1 MRRLA
6 AVFGLAGLLGALVA
20 GPVRADDYVSVRGV
34 YYREPSTRV
43 VQPIVEVER
52 DSPSGID
59 VGAHFLIDAITSASA
74 SAGTGRDVIFTETR
88 NEAGLMLRKRWSRSE
103 LSAGYRYSAESDYW
117 SHSVGI
123 SGATRLWADTA
134 TLRLALGRNFD
145 SMASRLRLP
154 DCAVAPST
162 SCPLDVWFAGVSY
175 TQVLSPRA
183 ILQANFDSAYLD
195 GFQGNLYRTVPDGRF
210 EVLPYPAGGLVGQGR
225 RMRHAA
231 AVRLGYYFPETATGV
246 QLAYRYYWD
255 WFPGTSATPYDPWN
269 LRSHTGEARVFQE
282 IAPNLEL
289 RVLYRV
295 YWQPHGAAFWCDTIA
310 NRSCYLPTD
319 PYLQQRSQARPRH
332 HALSRS
338 KALLARGG
346 AAAVSVLPVVRGG
359 QFRDRLRPLLP
370 EHQLRRRSRA
380 AGRLH
385 DAILKRWR
393 WTPRPEWRRGFPIGV
408 RSPGCERPSSAAGR
422 RSTPSGSCCWG
433 RFF

>member
-6 AVFGLAGLLGALVA
+6 AVFGLAGFLGALAA

-103 LSAGYRYSAESDYW
+103 ISAGYRYSAESDYW

-175 TQVLSPRA
+175 TQVLSPVA
-183 ILQANFDSAYLD
+183 ILQANFDSAYLE
-195 GFQGNLYRTVPDGRF
+195 GFQGNLYRTIPDGRF

-231 AVRLGYYFPETATGV
+231 AVRLGYYFPETATGIQV
-246 QLAYRYYWD
+246 AYRYYWD

-282 IAPNLEL
+282 IAPDLEL

-295 YWQPHGAAFWCDTIA
+295 YWQPHGAAFWCDTVA

-319 PYLQQRSQARPRH
+319 PYYSNDPKLGAVTTHYPEAKLYWRAEALRPYPFFRWFAAGSFEIAYGH
-332 HALSRS
+332 YFQSTNF
-338 KALLARGG
+338 GG
-346 AAAVSVLPVVRGG
+346 AHVL
-359 QFRDRLRPLLP
+359 Q
-370 EHQLRRRSRA
+370 
-380 AGRLH
+380 AGY
-385 DAILKRWR
+385 
-393 WTPRPEWRRGFPIGV
+393 TMPY
-408 RSPGCERPSSAAGR
+408 
-422 RSTPSGSCCWG
+422 
-433 RFF
+433 